1 MVGGQG
7 PHPGRRRKKRLTGRQ
22 KFLHDLAFAFGA
34 TPSELARRLTER
46 EFGLLW
52 QDTMERRLPQRR
64 TEILLAQ
71 IAMHI
76 DLSSG
81 AKERASL
88 NEYLACIDP
97 AVEAVEEPELPDLDE
112 QRAAFGFKPINKKP
126 GDVTDGQ

>member
-1 MVGGQG
+1 MVGGEG
-7 PHPGRRRKKRLTGRQ
+7 PDTGRRRKKRLTGRQ

-52 QDTMERRLPQRR
+52 QDSIERCLPQRR

-81 AKERASL
+81 AKEQASL
-88 NEYLACIDP
+88 SEYLACIDP
-97 AVEAVEEPELPDLDE
+97 PAEPIDEPELPDVDE
-112 QRAAFGFKPINKKP
+112 QRAAFGFSPMNKNP
-126 GDVTDGQ
+126 GDATDGQ